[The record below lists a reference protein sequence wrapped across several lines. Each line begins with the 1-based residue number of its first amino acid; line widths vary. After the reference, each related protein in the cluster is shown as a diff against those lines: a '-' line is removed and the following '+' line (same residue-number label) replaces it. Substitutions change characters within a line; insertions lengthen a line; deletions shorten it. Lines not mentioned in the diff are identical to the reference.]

1 MKKNIIKSSLLSLGV
16 KFGIALTLRSVAES
30 LIEEGDPKGRV
41 IGIACMAG
49 VAYIA
54 GCVITDDVLEKLY
67 QED

>member
-1 MKKNIIKSSLLSLGV
+1 MKNTIKVGLLSLGV

-30 LIEEGDPKGRV
+30 LIKEGDSKGMV

-49 VAYIA
+49 AAYVA

>member
-1 MKKNIIKSSLLSLGV
+1 MKNTIKVGLLSLGV

-30 LIEEGDPKGRV
+30 LIKEGDSKGMV
-41 IGIACMAG
+41 VGIACIAG
-49 VAYIA
+49 AAYIA